1 MSQKER
7 TNIDSLNL
15 MKPIIIAIVGASG
28 SGKTYMAELLRNQ
41 LNIPTIV
48 SYTTRQKRLGETNGI
63 EHYFIKDSDIPDKN
77 DMLAYTLFGNN
88 HYFSLHSQ
96 VPKEGLCTYVIDE
109 KGLEELTKQFS
120 DMYLIIPVAI
130 KCSQET
136 LRLRGI
142 NQERLQRDKG
152 RLHIDDS
159 YYDCI
164 ICNNGTIEEFKAKIL
179 EEINRL

>member
-1 MSQKER
+1 M
-7 TNIDSLNL
+7 
-15 MKPIIIAIVGASG
+15 II
-28 SGKTYMAELLRNQ
+28 
-41 LNIPTIV
+41 
-48 SYTTRQKRLGETNGI
+48 
-63 EHYFIKDSDIPDKN
+63 
-77 DMLAYTLFGNN
+77 GNN